1 MHSRT
6 TRLTLLVAALAL
18 TVPVTVRAQYFGQNK
33 VAYRD
38 FDFREMHTPHF
49 DIYYYTAESLATAD
63 VARMAERWYER
74 HSATLRDTFPKKPI
88 VLFSDPPAF
97 SQQNIAYIPLGG
109 PVGGVTEPIRNRA
122 IIPMSPDYHQTDHV
136 LGHELVHTFQFDIAE
151 NIRGPGGGGIGAFER
166 IPLWA
171 TEGMAEYLSIGR
183 DDPNSAMYL
192 RDAVLR
198 NDIPALRRLGRGNY
212 FIYRWGQIFW
222 AYVGGKYGDDV
233 IPRLFRQA
241 LRTGFEP
248 AVRNVLGMSTDSLSR
263 EMAAAIRREVTP
275 QLNGLVRPENVG
287 DRPLQ
292 PMSRRYG
299 DIDVGPALSPDGKY
313 VSFFTQRG
321 LFQIDLY
328 VADVETGRIVHKLTS
343 INSNPH
349 YDALNFGGS
358 AGSWSPDG
366 QRLAVGVYAK
376 GKEMIGIFNVQR
388 GGLERKIDVPEVTTA
403 EDISWGVDDKLAFS
417 GNHGGITDLYV
428 YDLKTGKTTQV
439 TDDKFAQIQP
449 AWSPDG
455 KYIAYVTDS
464 GTTDMNKLAWG
475 PLHVEIRDMTTG
487 TSRTLP
493 TFPGA
498 KAINPQWTPD
508 GKGIYF
514 VADRNGIPDIYR
526 ENVETGEITQITR
539 IATGVTGILP
549 MSATMTV
556 ARTSGRIMFDVF
568 AREGY
573 ELHRLDPEAA
583 AGTPLAAEQQGD
595 TISIGVLPPTDV
607 PGGGAVTARIAD
619 ASTALPPEH
628 DFPSGPY
635 HPSFGLEY
643 LGSPGVGVAVGGP
656 FGSGLAGGVSAYFG
670 DQLENNV
677 LAAQLAGSG
686 QIQDFGGEVLYINQA
701 HRLIYGASVG
711 HIPYLTGGTFVSD
724 TTLPTSGGGSAPG
737 QVIHEVFERAFYE
750 TGTLFAQ
757 YPFSQYRRLELS
769 AGYTYLHYQITQDE
783 YITDNFGNV
792 LAANYNQGFPGTP
805 PGLSLWQ
812 TSIAYA
818 TDYTTFGFTSP
829 IAGARYRFEVDPTFG
844 NLLYTTVLADY
855 RRYLFANPVTF
866 AFRLTHYG
874 RYGRDAEDSTTL
886 FPLYVGDPYFIRGYD
901 YNTININECKGPTV
915 ANGGCP
921 VLDRLFG
928 SKIAAANFEIRFPL
942 TGVAQYGLIN
952 FPYLPIDVAP
962 FFDAGVAWYNHD
974 TPVFKFSEN
983 SSQRIPVFSSGIS
996 TRINVLGYIVAEVF
1010 WAYPFQRPM
1019 QKSGIWG
1026 FQILPGW

>member
-6 TRLTLLVAALAL
+6 SRLTLLLAAAALSIPVAA
-18 TVPVTVRAQYFGQNK
+18 RAQLFGTNK
-33 VAYRD
+33 VAYRN
-38 FDFREMHTPHF
+38 FDFREMHTQHF
-49 DIYYYTAESLATAD
+49 DIYYYTAESTATAD

-74 HSATLRDTFPKKPI
+74 HSATLRDTFAKKPI

-122 IIPMSPDYHQTDHV
+122 IIPMSPDYGQTDHV

-171 TEGMAEYLSIGR
+171 TEGMAEYLSLGR

-192 RDAVLR
+192 RDAILR
-198 NDIPALRRLGRGNY
+198 NDIPTLRKLGRGNY

-233 IPRLFRQA
+233 IPRLFRQM

-248 AVRNVLGMSTDSLSR
+248 AVRNVLGVSSDSLSR
-263 EMAAAIRREVTP
+263 ELTAAIRREVTP
-275 QLNGLVRPENVG
+275 QLNGLIRPEDVG

-292 PMSRRYG
+292 PMSRRFG

-328 VADVETGRIVHKLTS
+328 VADVETGKIVHKLSS

-366 QRLAVGVYAK
+366 QRLAVGIYSK
-376 GKEMIGIFNVQR
+376 GKEVIGIFNIGH
-388 GGLERKIDVPEVTTA
+388 GGLERKIDIPEVTTA
-403 EDISWGVDDKLAFS
+403 EDISWGRDDKLAFS

-428 YDLKTGKTTQV
+428 YDMKTGKTTQL
-439 TDDKFAQIQP
+439 TDDRFSQTQP
-449 AWSPDG
+449 NWSPDG
-455 KYIAYVTDS
+455 HYIAYVTDS
-464 GTTDMNKLAWG
+464 GTTDLNKLQWG
-475 PLHVEIRDMTTG
+475 PLHIMIRDMTTG
-487 TSRTLP
+487 TSRMLP

-498 KAINPQWTPD
+498 KAINPQFSPD
-508 GKGIYF
+508 SKSIYF

-526 ENVETGEITQITR
+526 ENLETGDIVQITR
-539 IATGVTGILP
+539 VATGVTGILP
-549 MSATMTV
+549 MSATLTV
-556 ARTSGRIMFDVF
+556 ASQTGRMMFDVF

-573 ELHRLDPEAA
+573 ELHRLDPQNAV
-583 AGTPLAAEQQGD
+583 GTPLIAGQGD
-595 TISIGVLPPTDV
+595 TTSVGVLPPPDI

-619 ASTALPPEH
+619 AGTGLPPEH
-628 DFPSGPY
+628 EFATGPY

-656 FGSGLAGGVSAYFG
+656 FGTGLAGGVSAYFG

-686 QIQDFGGEVLYINQA
+686 QIQDFGAEVLYINQA
-701 HRLIYGASVG
+701 HRIIYGASVG

-724 TTLPTSGGGSAPG
+724 TTVSAGGGSAQE

-750 TGTLFAQ
+750 TGTVFAQ

-769 AGYTYLHYQITQDE
+769 GGYTYLHYQITQDE
-783 YITDNFGNV
+783 YIVDNFGNV

-812 TSIAYA
+812 TSLAYV
-818 TDYTTFGFTSP
+818 TDYSTFGFTSP

-844 NLLYTTVLADY
+844 NLLFTTVLADY
-855 RRYLFANPVTF
+855 RRYIFANPVTV

-874 RYGRDAEDSTTL
+874 RYGRNAEDSTTL

-901 YNTININECKGPTV
+901 YNTFNINECGNSP
-915 ANGGCP
+915 NGTCP
-921 VLDRLFG
+921 ALDRLFG
-928 SKIAAANFEIRFPL
+928 SKIATANFEVRFPL
-942 TGVAQYGLIN
+942 TGVPGYGLIN

-974 TPVFKFSEN
+974 TPIFKFSETSN
-983 SSQRIPVFSSGIS
+983 QRIPVFSTGVS

-1010 WAYPFQRPM
+1010 WAKPFQRPM